1 MPHFSHLLRYWKAA
15 LLSVG
20 LRPHAAYTGRPGKQ
34 RYSPSDGDSVAI
46 GHPVQEQQQ
55 QQLPTQQQKTAI
67 YSNPYQDADV
77 VRPPVRMFDPVG
89 GASWGANWGAPVPQ
103 LPPYPE
109 VRRHGDAPALPAEL
123 QYPEYRGR
131 PANYYAD
138 RQPETWPAERYA
150 PPSGYGGL
158 EAAAP
163 GAPKPQESAAGLRD
177 QQQQLAHDLQHS
189 KEGAQASRVVV
200 KVAPRPQYAEPY
212 KMAVEDTQD
221 GQAGIPRGA
230 ILSLTIG
237 LVLTAV
243 MAILIGCRLRVV
255 RRRLRKGENGYAHDA
270 DYLVNGMYL

>member
-1 MPHFSHLLRYWKAA
+1 MRTLCGPQCACLTRW
-15 LLSVG
+15 VG
-20 LRPHAAYTGRPGKQ
+20 
-34 RYSPSDGDSVAI
+34 
-46 GHPVQEQQQ
+46 
-55 QQLPTQQQKTAI
+55 
-67 YSNPYQDADV
+67 
-77 VRPPVRMFDPVG
+77 PVG
-89 GASWGANWGAPVPQ
+89 ARTGAPPFPNCPHTQVK
-103 LPPYPE
+103 
-109 VRRHGDAPALPAEL
+109 VRRHGDAPALPAQL

-131 PANYYAD
+131 PANYYPD

-237 LVLTAV
+237 PAGLVLTAV